1 MVDAALHLPSLS
13 IQNFRGISDL
23 TIERLGRVT
32 LIAGR
37 NGIGKTTL
45 LDAVQV
51 YAARGNYATLIDV
64 LNGREEITPAVDPDG
79 DEVYVPDFESL
90 IYGRHPTEDSC
101 ISIGTNGTDSRLNI
115 KFGSGLLLQEAP
127 LGSDILID
135 DEPLLRTEFQGIKNE
150 LYLSHLMPMY
160 RAGRR
165 RPLRPP
171 ESRIPTVIPCETSG
185 PGLMDNNTIA
195 RFWDAV
201 ALTSYEDKAVQALQL
216 IYGDA
221 VERVAMVGDERRIP
235 QRYGRRAIAKMTE
248 QERPV
253 PLRSL
258 GDGAARLFG
267 IALALANSK
276 DGILV
281 IDEAENGIHHSVQT
295 DFWKMVIQTAQENNV
310 QVMATTH
317 GWDCVVGFAQ
327 ALEELNE
334 LESLEGGLVRL
345 DQIDER
351 LQPVEY
357 TAEDLQIV
365 ARQGIEVR

>member
-32 LIAGR
+32 LIAGK
-37 NGIGKTTL
+37 NGVGKTTF
-45 LDAVQV
+45 LDAVRV
-51 YAARGNYATLIDV
+51 YADRGNYTTLSDV
-64 LNGREEITPAVDPDG
+64 LNGREEVTPAVAPEG

-90 IYGRHPTEDSC
+90 IYGRQPTEASC
-101 ISIGTNGTDSRLNI
+101 ISISTNGSDSRLNI
-115 KFGSGLLLQEAP
+115 RFGGGLLAQETP

-135 DEPLLRTEFQGIKNE
+135 DEPLLKTEFQGIKDE
-150 LYLSHLMPMY
+150 IYLSHLMPIY
-160 RAGRR
+160 RAARRR
-165 RPLRPP
+165 RPLRSS
-171 ESRIPTVIPCETSG
+171 ESRLPCETSG
-185 PGLMDNNTIA
+185 PGLMDNSAIA

-216 IYGDA
+216 IYGDT
-221 VERVAMVGDERRIP
+221 VERVAMVGDERRVP
-235 QRYGRRAIAKMTE
+235 QRYSRRAIAKMKG

-281 IDEAENGIHHSVQT
+281 IDEAENGIHHSVQIAY
-295 DFWKMVIQTAQENNV
+295 WKMVIQTAQENNV
-310 QVMATTH
+310 QVLATTH
-317 GWDCVVGFAQ
+317 SWDCVAGFAR
-327 ALEELNE
+327 ALTELEE
-334 LESLEGGLVRL
+334 SEGALIRIDRL
-345 DQIDER
+345 GDQMR
-351 LQPVEY
+351 AVEY
-357 TAEDLQIV
+357 TREDLQVV
-365 ARQGIEVR
+365 ADRKSVV